1 VPCSGKILRNDA
13 GKFIDITAEIAPS
26 LQNIGMITD
35 AVWTDINQDNAM
47 DLVIVGQYM
56 PVSIFINNTG
66 KLINATK
73 EYGLDKSHGW
83 YNRVKA
89 EDINNDKRPD
99 LILANHGSNSRFRAD
114 ENHPVCMYVNDF
126 DRNGSVE
133 QIICIFEGEKSYP
146 VALKHDL
153 VKQLPYLKKKYLKYS
168 AYQDQTILDLF
179 TDEERKSM
187 LTLYAYEMNSYVLIN
202 TGQSFE
208 KIALPMEAQFSSVY
222 DIAVLDINKD
232 GHMDLIAGGNLYA
245 VKPEIGRYD
254 ASNGIVMLGD
264 GKGHFTALSGKKS
277 GFECEG
283 EIRQILPLTI
293 GNKQK
298 LMAVRN
304 NDKIKI
310 FEYNIK

>member
-1 VPCSGKILRNDA
+1 
-13 GKFIDITAEIAPS
+13 
-26 LQNIGMITD
+26 
-35 AVWTDINQDNAM
+35 
-47 DLVIVGQYM
+47 
-56 PVSIFINNTG
+56 
-66 KLINATK
+66 
-73 EYGLDKSHGW
+73 
-83 YNRVKA
+83 
-89 EDINNDKRPD
+89 
-99 LILANHGSNSRFRAD
+99 
-114 ENHPVCMYVNDF
+114 
-126 DRNGSVE
+126 
-133 QIICIFEGEKSYP
+133 
-146 VALKHDL
+146 
-153 VKQLPYLKKKYLKYS
+153 
-168 AYQDQTILDLF
+168 
-179 TDEERKSM
+179 
-187 LTLYAYEMNSYVLIN
+187 
-202 TGQSFE
+202 
-208 KIALPMEAQFSSVY
+208 MEAQFSSVY